1 MNGYLHQIW
10 YGDSW
15 CGSGI
20 GTAWIE
26 LPNGFKVLICT
37 SHFHAEY
44 NRDDDQFLPDRI
56 CQALEGIKEI
66 ESKEHLVD
74 AVIYA
79 GDFNTEPQD
88 LPHQILIKM
97 SGLQDARGN
106 ETPKPSYNAEWNT
119 YASPKERPVTI
130 DYIMIGTNEDTK
142 VITTHCQNPLSS
154 KISGESISYSD
165 HEGVW
170 AQIKFQDQKDIAY
183 DKPEAYDVDT
193 LNRLNSQLRD
203 VLRLER
209 SKMEWSMWIIFMVSA
224 AFLSVWKWEG
234 PWSIFIVLI
243 LSYLF
248 YLGGQFFKRI
258 TAISSQIDTIMA
270 LMNPVKK

>member
-1 MNGYLHQIW
+1 MTLNCWAIGYVPVLKSPDRGIRIEAIAQHLKTCGDQYDVVCLQELWLQSDRTKIVERSIETFPHSKEFQGGLIGTGLLLLSKYPLQDPSYKLFSMNGYLHQIW

-44 NRDDDQFLPDRI
+44 NR
-56 CQALEGIKEI
+56 
-66 ESKEHLVD
+66 
-74 AVIYA
+74 
-79 GDFNTEPQD
+79 
-88 LPHQILIKM
+88 
-97 SGLQDARGN
+97 
-106 ETPKPSYNAEWNT
+106 
-119 YASPKERPVTI
+119 
-130 DYIMIGTNEDTK
+130 
-142 VITTHCQNPLSS
+142 
-154 KISGESISYSD
+154 YSD